1 MREQLITQNAYII
14 DTSIRQRTGLLLP
27 HHHVPELPEDEIGD
41 LYRIPLRVRELAA
54 HAANLFGRDWP
65 LEFTALPNGTVVRVN
80 TLWLDWH
87 YGVPMRMA
95 ELRVDDMEARR
106 AYHHARGRTYTH
118 TIPPRVLIEMEYEK
132 FMHPRIWHAN
142 TATMEV
148 RDIEQYWVGND
159 RLPALIPQDSSEED

>member
-14 DTSIRQRTGLLLP
+14 DTSIRRRTGLLLP

-80 TLWLDWH
+80 LWLDWH
-87 YGVPMRMA
+87 YGVRMRMV
-95 ELRVDDMEARR
+95 ELRVDDMEALR

-118 TIPPRVLIEMEYEK
+118 TIPPRVLI
-132 FMHPRIWHAN
+132 RIWHAN
-142 TATMEV
+142 TATMEEV
-148 RDIEQYWVGND
+148 REHCNNGGARHRAVLGWK
-159 RLPALIPQDSSEED
+159 

>member
-1 MREQLITQNAYII
+1 M
-14 DTSIRQRTGLLLP
+14 P

-80 TLWLDWH
+80 NLWLDWH
-87 YGVPMRMA
+87 YGVRMRMV
-95 ELRVDDMEARR
+95 ELRVDDMEALR

-118 TIPPRVLIEMEYEK
+118 TIPPRVLI
-132 FMHPRIWHAN
+132 RIWHAN
-142 TATMEV
+142 TATMEEV
-148 RDIEQYWVGND
+148 REHCNNGGARHRAVLGWK
-159 RLPALIPQDSSEED
+159 

>member
-80 TLWLDWH
+80 NLWLDCSVSSKSVTH
-87 YGVPMRMA
+87 QV
-95 ELRVDDMEARR
+95 
-106 AYHHARGRTYTH
+106 HHFFFLS
-118 TIPPRVLIEMEYEK
+118 TIFFSKKIVKGKKKR
-132 FMHPRIWHAN
+132 
-142 TATMEV
+142 
-148 RDIEQYWVGND
+148 
-159 RLPALIPQDSSEED
+159 

>member
-1 MREQLITQNAYII
+1 
-14 DTSIRQRTGLLLP
+14 LP

-80 TLWLDWH
+80 NLWLDWH
-87 YGVPMRMA
+87 YGVRMRMV
-95 ELRVDDMEARR
+95 ELRVDDMEALR

-118 TIPPRVLIEMEYEK
+118 TIPPRVLI
-132 FMHPRIWHAN
+132 RIWHAN
-142 TATMEV
+142 TATMEEV
-148 RDIEQYWVGND
+148 REHCNNGGARHRAVLGWK
-159 RLPALIPQDSSEED
+159 